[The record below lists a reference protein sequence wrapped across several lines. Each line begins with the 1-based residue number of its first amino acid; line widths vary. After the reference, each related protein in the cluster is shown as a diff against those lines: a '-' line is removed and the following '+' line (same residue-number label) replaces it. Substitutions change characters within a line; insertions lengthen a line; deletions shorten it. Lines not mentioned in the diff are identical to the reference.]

1 MKMID
6 ISYIASC
13 EDFKVEFSFGTV
25 QEAAGITEESIG
37 ERFAVYH
44 ILFFAQCD
52 VELAKVLRPQLRE
65 LVVTY
70 VQKEAVDIAFLTR
83 YRGACELVWR
93 DVLEPVL

>member
-1 MKMID
+1 MD
-6 ISYIASC
+6 SLN
-13 EDFKVEFSFGTV
+13 G
-25 QEAAGITEESIG
+25 QLG

-44 ILFFAQCD
+44 ILFFAQGD
-52 VELAKVLRPQLRE
+52 VELSEVLRPQLRE

-70 VQKEAVDIAFLTR
+70 VRKEAIDVTFLTR